1 MVVYNLKKHFSLDKV
16 LFRVDSSIE
25 IGGGHL
31 SRCLEIAKL
40 LNQRK
45 INVFFLCK
53 ELEGNL
59 NEWIKYENFKLFI
72 IRENYIS
79 IEEEIK
85 DIEKLLKPFSPFKYL
100 IIDNYSID
108 KVWENAIKKII
119 PKIVVI
125 DDLANRKHNCDILID
140 QNYISNHENRYKALV
155 PKETIQL
162 LSSKYAI
169 IKDKIKNNKRLS
181 KPNFKKPSKL
191 FICFGAIDSKGYTL
205 ATLRALKKIS
215 HKFELISVFTSNK
228 NISLKDITYQ
238 GSLINNCKIYTDHNL
253 LPDLLSSSD
262 IAIGAG
268 GTMSWERA
276 LLGIPSLVFG
286 IADNQT
292 KVLESLIKNGIVIG
306 ESSSKFPDENKIQN
320 WLEVIISNPKLLEG
334 LSERSRKI
342 IDGYGCNRIC
352 EVLFPSEIKF
362 RYAIDK
368 DSKKIFEWRNLPEIQ
383 KISKKQDE
391 IKFYDHQ
398 KWFEN
403 CMHNPNSIL
412 LIAEYDLSAI
422 GVIRFDINDKE
433 AEISIYKIPGKKK
446 IFGLL
451 NKSTSWFFENYPK
464 IKTITANI
472 IPNNVKSCE
481 AFFSAGYKQLNFKFI
496 KERNS

>member
-1 MVVYNLKKHFSLDKV
+1 MNKV
-16 LFRVDSSIE
+16 LFRVDSSINL
-25 IGGGHL
+25 GGGHL

-40 LNQRK
+40 LKQRK
-45 INVFFLCK
+45 IESFFLSK
-53 ELEGNL
+53 DLAGNL
-59 NEWIKYENFKLFI
+59 NEWIKFEKFKLLI
-72 IRENYIS
+72 IKENYIS

-108 KVWENAIKKII
+108 EVWENEIKKLI

-125 DDLANRKHNCDILID
+125 DDLANRNHKCDFLID
-140 QNYISNHENRYKALV
+140 QNYISNHEDRYKNLV

-169 IKDKIKNNKRLS
+169 IKDKIRKNKSLCT
-181 KPNFKKPSKL
+181 PNFKIPSKL
-191 FICFGAIDSKGYTL
+191 FICFGAIDTRGYTL
-205 ATLRALKKIS
+205 ATLRALTKIS
-215 HKFELISVFTSNK
+215 HKFELISIFTSIK
-228 NISLKDITYQ
+228 NTSLKDITYQ
-238 GSLINNCKIYTDHNL
+238 SSLITNCKIYTDNNL

-276 LLGIPSLVFG
+276 FLGIPSLVFG

-292 KVLESLIKNGIVIG
+292 KVLEALIKNGIVIG
-306 ESSSKFPDENKIQN
+306 ESSSKFPDDEKIKN

-342 IDGYGCNRIC
+342 IDGYGCDRIC
-352 EVLFPSEIKF
+352 EELFPEEIKF

-368 DSKKIFEWRNLPEIQ
+368 DSKNIFEWRNLPKIR
-383 KISKKQDE
+383 KISKKKDK
-391 IKFYDHQ
+391 IDFYDHQ
-398 KWFEN
+398 KWFKN
-403 CMHNPNSIL
+403 CLHNPNSIL
-412 LIAEYDLSAI
+412 LIAESGQSAI
-422 GVIRFDINDKE
+422 GVIRFDLEDKE
-433 AEISIYKIPGKKK
+433 AEISIYKIPSNKK
-446 IFGLL
+446 ILGLV
-451 NKSTSWFFENYPK
+451 NKSTSWFFENYPE
-464 IKTITANI
+464 IETITANI